1 MITENIPNNESDNKG
16 AQVGSRSFVA
26 ALGLFFLEV
35 IKMVVLAGV
44 TIALVRTFLFKPF
57 YVKGKSME
65 PTFHENEYLIIDKL
79 TYRLRALE
87 HEPQVERGEVV
98 VIVSPV
104 NPSEHYLKRIIGL
117 PGERVTIRNGQIIIY
132 NTEHAQGF
140 VLNESYLV
148 EPTPN
153 AEKSVLL
160 GESEYFVMG
169 DNRDESFDSRGFGP
183 ITFDGIVG
191 RAWFRGWPLSRTGI
205 FKTPT
210 YPNDTDVQPSVS
222 E

>member
-1 MITENIPNNESDNKG
+1 MTSPNRSKQESTTDEIFNE
-16 AQVGSRSFVA
+16 SRSFIA
-26 ALGLFFLEV
+26 SLGLFFLEV
-35 IKMVVLAGV
+35 IKIVVLAGI

-104 NPSEHYLKRIIGL
+104 NPSEHYLKRVIGL
-117 PGERVTIRNGQIIIY
+117 PGERVTIREGQIIIY
-132 NTEHAQGF
+132 NAEHAQGL
-140 VLNESYLV
+140 VLSESYLT

-160 GESEYFVMG
+160 GEHEYFVMG

-183 ITFDGIVG
+183 ITFDNIVG

-210 YPNDTDVQPSVS
+210 YPNDTDVRSSAS